1 MANSKEA
8 KARIKINKLLE
19 ESGWRF
25 FDTKK
30 GQANIQLEPNVK
42 ITQKDIDAFGEDFET
57 TKNGYI
63 DFLLLDE
70 KGFPLVI
77 LEAKKGEKDPLDGKE
92 QARRYAK
99 NENARFVILS
109 NGNLHYFWDLERGD
123 PEIITEFPTQESL
136 THRLDFKPDNKRLAD
151 EEVSDDYIAFTQNPN
166 FKDDL
171 RYQDEETRIKY
182 LWDEGLRI
190 LRPYQLKSIHA
201 LQKSAES
208 GNDRFLFEMATGT
221 GKTLISAA
229 IIKLFLRTGNAKRI
243 LFLVDRLELEDQA
256 QKNFVQYLS
265 NDFHSVVYKQNR
277 DDWKKADIVVSTV
290 QSLSAQDKY
299 KKLFSPTDFDLVI
312 ADESHRAI
320 GGNSRAVFEYFIGY
334 KLGLTATPKDYLK
347 NVDPQKLS
355 AKDPRAWERR
365 QLLDTYTTFG
375 CPNGDP
381 TFRYSLLDGVKDGF
395 LINPIVS
402 DARTDITA
410 ELLSEKGY
418 AVMVENEE
426 GEESEETFFQR
437 DFERK
442 FFSEKTNRVFC
453 QTFLENALKDP
464 ISGEIG
470 KSIIFCVSQKHASKV
485 TQMLNKMASQLWPDK
500 YNSDFAVQITS
511 NITDSQQFTI
521 NFANNN
527 LNGHTKFL
535 ENYKSSKT
543 RVCVTVG
550 MMTTG
555 YDCQDILNLAFMR
568 PLFSPTD
575 FIQIKGRGTRKFVFE
590 YTDEYNEKHKHE
602 KENFKLF
609 DFFANCE
616 YFEEKFD
623 YDEIL
628 KLPVKQKGTG
638 GEGPVGVDIDEIE
651 VFNPDKVK
659 ILTDIDQK
667 SKEERSN
674 KFIVAISTIGAILFG
689 IGAIMF
695 VASNWREIPDLMKV
709 LILLGSTFGAYYLG
723 YLFKYDKKN
732 LPKVGISLFFLGAL
746 LFGASIF
753 LIAQIYHINANA
765 HSLVLI
771 WLIGVLPLIYAFR
784 SEPIAALSSLLFFIW
799 IGLFIFRGGRFNE
812 SMFLSFPVIY
822 LSAGILLFSIGGLH
836 YLEPQL
842 AKIARIFRIAGI
854 KIAILS
860 LFLLTF
866 KFFSGYINNWLNNA
880 RALEEMSSQLMIG
893 IVLFSVLAFFG
904 LVINLLFNP
913 SQSKTNSFESGA
925 ALGLLSFTLLF
936 FFFPTESSIYTVIYN
951 LLFAGLTLFL
961 IYIGYQKSDIKIVN
975 TGVFWLSVFI
985 LAKYFDFFW
994 DLIGRSLFF
1003 IIGGLILV
1011 LGGIAME
1018 RKRKQIKEDFTKLNA

>member
-25 FDTKK
+25 FDTEK

-57 TKNGYI
+57 TKNGFI

-99 NENARFVILS
+99 SENARFVILS

-151 EEVSDDYIAFTQNPN
+151 EEVNDDYIAHTQNPN
-166 FKDDL
+166 FKEDP
-171 RYQDEETRIKY
+171 RYQDKETQTKY

-201 LQKSAES
+201 LQKSAEA

-265 NDFHSVVYKQNR
+265 NDFQSVIYKQNR

-290 QSLSAQDKY
+290 QSLSSQDKY

-426 GEESEETFFQR
+426 GEETEETFFQR

-470 KSIIFCVSQKHASKV
+470 KGIIFCVSQKHASKV

-511 NITDSQQFTI
+511 NVQDSQQFTI
-521 NFANNN
+521 SFANNN

-535 ENYKSSKT
+535 DNYKSSKT
-543 RVCVTVG
+543 RICVTVG

-568 PLFSPTD
+568 PIFSPTD

-590 YTDEYNEKHKHE
+590 YTDEYGEKHKHE

-628 KLPVKQKGTG
+628 KLPIKQKGTG

-651 VFNPDKVK
+651 VFDPDKVK
-659 ILTDIDQK
+659 TLTEKPVGIEGMKVDRRLFEKAREELQDDEEIKTAIENEQWDKAVHIVREKYEDKPKLFLNLDKIRKSENLDRRLSWREFLERIFGFIDGFK
-667 SKEERSN
+667 DKNDLLEEECE
-674 KFIVAISTIGAILFG
+674 KFISIYKPENKYVLHIKNFMKAYVADEYFRNEINNKRFPRTYAGFTMKEYKSLNG
-689 IGAIMF
+689 
-695 VASNWREIPDLMKV
+695 WRETVPEYVKDYV
-709 LILLGSTFGAYYLG
+709 
-723 YLFKYDKKN
+723 
-732 LPKVGISLFFLGAL
+732 
-746 LFGASIF
+746 
-753 LIAQIYHINANA
+753 
-765 HSLVLI
+765 
-771 WLIGVLPLIYAFR
+771 
-784 SEPIAALSSLLFFIW
+784 
-799 IGLFIFRGGRFNE
+799 
-812 SMFLSFPVIY
+812 PVNQ
-822 LSAGILLFSIGGLH
+822 F
-836 YLEPQL
+836 
-842 AKIARIFRIAGI
+842 
-854 KIAILS
+854 
-860 LFLLTF
+860 
-866 KFFSGYINNWLNNA
+866 
-880 RALEEMSSQLMIG
+880 MS
-893 IVLFSVLAFFG
+893 
-904 LVINLLFNP
+904 
-913 SQSKTNSFESGA
+913 
-925 ALGLLSFTLLF
+925 
-936 FFFPTESSIYTVIYN
+936 
-951 LLFAGLTLFL
+951 
-961 IYIGYQKSDIKIVN
+961 
-975 TGVFWLSVFI
+975 
-985 LAKYFDFFW
+985 
-994 DLIGRSLFF
+994 
-1003 IIGGLILV
+1003 
-1011 LGGIAME
+1011 
-1018 RKRKQIKEDFTKLNA
+1018 

>member
-1 MANSKEA
+1 MVNSKEA
-8 KARIKINKLLE
+8 NARIKINKLLE

-25 FDTKK
+25 FDTEK

-42 ITQKDIDAFGEDFET
+42 ITQKDIDTFGEDFET
-57 TKNGYI
+57 TKNGFI

-70 KGFPLVI
+70 KGFPFVI

-92 QARRYAK
+92 QARQYAK
-99 NENARFVILS
+99 NENVRFVILS

-136 THRLDFKPDNKRLAD
+136 IYRLDFKPNNKRLAD
-151 EEVSDDYIAFTQNPN
+151 EEVSDEYIALTQNPN
-166 FKDDL
+166 FKDDP
-171 RYQDEETRIKY
+171 RYQGEETRAKY

-256 QKNFVQYLS
+256 HKNFVQYLS
-265 NDFHSVVYKQNR
+265 NDFQTVIYKQNR
-277 DDWKKADIVVSTV
+277 DDWKKADVVVSTV

-381 TFRYSLLDGVKDGF
+381 TFRYNLLDGVQDGF

-410 ELLSEKGY
+410 KLLSEKGY
-418 AVMVENEE
+418 AVMVKNEE
-426 GEESEETFFQR
+426 GEEAEETFFQK
-437 DFERK
+437 DFEKK

-470 KSIIFCVSQKHASKV
+470 KGIIFCVSQKHASKV
-485 TQMLNKMASQLWPDK
+485 TQMLNKMASQLWNDK

-511 NITDSQQFTI
+511 NIASAQQFTI

-543 RVCVTVG
+543 RICVTVG

-568 PLFSPTD
+568 PIFSPTD
-575 FIQIKGRGTRKFVFE
+575 FIQIKGRGTRKFIFE
-590 YTDEYNEKHKHE
+590 YTDEYNEKHRHE

-628 KLPVKQKGTG
+628 KLPIKQKGTEE
-638 GEGPVGVDIDEIE
+638 GEQVGVDIDEIE
-651 VFNPDKVK
+651 VFDPDKVK
-659 ILTDIDQK
+659 TLTEKPVGIDGMKVDRKLFEKAREELQEDEEIKTAVKNEQWDKAVHIVREKYEDKPRLFLNLEKIRK
-667 SKEERSN
+667 SENLDRRLSWREFLERVFGRIDKFKDRDELLEEECE
-674 KFIVAISTIGAILFG
+674 KFISIYKPESKYVPYIKNYL
-689 IGAIMF
+689 
-695 VASNWREIPDLMKV
+695 K
-709 LILLGSTFGAYYLG
+709 AYVTDEY
-723 YLFKYDKKN
+723 
-732 LPKVGISLFFLGAL
+732 
-746 LFGASIF
+746 
-753 LIAQIYHINANA
+753 
-765 HSLVLI
+765 
-771 WLIGVLPLIYAFR
+771 FR
-784 SEPIAALSSLLFFIW
+784 
-799 IGLFIFRGGRFNE
+799 NE
-812 SMFLSFPVIY
+812 
-822 LSAGILLFSIGGLH
+822 
-836 YLEPQL
+836 
-842 AKIARIFRIAGI
+842 
-854 KIAILS
+854 
-860 LFLLTF
+860 
-866 KFFSGYINNWLNNA
+866 INNQRFPREYAGFTMPEYQALNGY
-880 RALEEMSSQLMIG
+880 RQTIPEY
-893 IVLFSVLAFFG
+893 VKDYVSV
-904 LVINLLFNP
+904 N
-913 SQSKTNSFESGA
+913 QYMK
-925 ALGLLSFTLLF
+925 
-936 FFFPTESSIYTVIYN
+936 
-951 LLFAGLTLFL
+951 
-961 IYIGYQKSDIKIVN
+961 
-975 TGVFWLSVFI
+975 
-985 LAKYFDFFW
+985 
-994 DLIGRSLFF
+994 
-1003 IIGGLILV
+1003 
-1011 LGGIAME
+1011 
-1018 RKRKQIKEDFTKLNA
+1018 